1 MKNSIIILG
10 STATGKTRLAVD
22 IAKKMNGEI
31 ISADS
36 RQVYKG
42 LDIGSGKDLKEYQD
56 VPYHL
61 IDIRELKNEYNV
73 FEFQKDVYSIFPQ
86 IIARLSFP
94 IIAGGTPLYI
104 DSIVNAYK
112 LLPVPIDFEFRN
124 SLEKT
129 SLEELKDL
137 LLSLKVDIH
146 NKTDL
151 EDRQRLIRAI
161 EIAKYKKENPQM
173 LEELNKTKPSIKPI
187 IVGIDFEK
195 EELAQRIYKRLIS
208 RLEEGMIE
216 EVASLHEKKGIEWE
230 YLESLG
236 LEYKF
241 TSMYLQGKIK
251 TKDEYIETTFRHI
264 CKFAKRQKTWFR
276 KMERNG
282 VKIEWLR
289 GNVEPLSQAM
299 NILKQ
304 NNLFK

>member
-1 MKNSIIILG
+1 MENSIIILG

-61 IDIRELKNEYNV
+61 IDIRELKDEYNV

-86 IIARLSFP
+86 IIARGSFP
-94 IIAGGTPLYI
+94 IIVGGTPLYI
-104 DSIVNAYK
+104 DSIVNAYE
-112 LLPVPIDFEFRN
+112 LLPVPIDFEFRKLTEKS
-124 SLEKT
+124 SLQ
-129 SLEELKDL
+129 ELKAML
-137 LLSLKVDIH
+137 LQVKPDIH

-151 EDRQRLIRAI
+151 EDRQRLLRAI
-161 EIAKYKKENPQM
+161 EIAKYKKGNPNL
-173 LEELNKTKPSIKPI
+173 LEKLKESKPLIKPKI
-187 IVGIDFEK
+187 IGIDFEK
-195 EELAQRIYKRLIS
+195 EELARRIYKRLIS

-216 EVASLHEKKGIEWE
+216 EVEALHKNKGIEWA

-241 TSMYLQGKIK
+241 TSMYLQGKIE
-251 TKDEYIETTFRHI
+251 TKAEYIDTTFRHI

-282 VKIEWLR
+282 VKIEW
-289 GNVEPLSQAM
+289 GKGS
-299 NILKQ
+299 IDS
-304 NNLFK
+304 FCF

>member
-1 MKNSIIILG
+1 MENSLIILG

-22 IAKKMNGEI
+22 IARKMNGEI

-42 LDIGSGKDLKEYQD
+42 LDIGSGKDLKEYQN

-61 IDIRELKNEYNV
+61 IDIRELKDEYNV
-73 FEFQKDVYSIFPQ
+73 FEFQKDVYSVFPQ
-86 IIARLSFP
+86 IINRGAFP

-104 DSIVNAYK
+104 DAIVNAYQ
-112 LLPVPIDFEFRN
+112 LLPVPINYEFRK
-124 SLEKT
+124 SIEKT
-129 SLEELKDL
+129 SLQELQKML
-137 LLSLKVDIH
+137 LKLKPDIH

-161 EIAKYKKENPQM
+161 EIATYKKENPHL
-173 LEELNKTKPSIKPI
+173 LEKLKEEKPLIKPKI
-187 IVGIDFEK
+187 IGINFEK
-195 EELAQRIYKRLIS
+195 EELERRIYKRLVS
-208 RLEEGMIE
+208 RLDEGMIE
-216 EVASLHEKKGIEWE
+216 EVESLHNDRGIDWE

-241 TSMYLQGKIK
+241 TSMYLQGKIE

-276 KMERNG
+276 KMERQG
-282 VKIEWLR
+282 VKIEWIE
-289 GNVEPLSQAM
+289 GA
-299 NILKQ
+299 
-304 NNLFK
+304 